1 MKFFIDTANLDEIR
15 QAKSFGL
22 IDGVTTNPS
31 LFSKEKTDW
40 KTLAKAI
47 CREVNGPVSLEV
59 VGVKAADMIAEAREL
74 VRLGPNVVVK
84 IPIIDEGLIAI
95 RELSGMGI
103 ETNVTLVFSPL
114 QALLAAKAG
123 ATYVSP
129 FVGRLDAIGHNGMD
143 VVDQILTI
151 FGNYGM
157 STQVLVAS
165 IRHPGH
171 VLEAAMLGADVA
183 TIPFKVIRE
192 LLKHPL
198 TNSGLETFLKD
209 WQNVTTEAKP
219 ATRKGARR

>member
-209 WQNVTTEAKP
+209 WQNVTIEAKP